1 MKFTQ
6 IPVDTFE
13 KLQLN
18 AGILVDSFTPD
29 DETIGKILGSTSGG
43 VNFVATPTFEDY
55 GEDIDNCPKNMMEL
69 KKLTAWEATMAGTFK
84 SVDATLAKDLVGAA
98 DIDSEDETHIVP
110 RQDVLK
116 GDFKEVWWVGDY
128 SDVNTGEDAGYM
140 AIHLKNALSTGG
152 FSIQSNDKGKGDM
165 AFTFT
170 GHYSMASQDEPP
182 FEIYIRK
189 GEEATSGGSSDPSTP

>member
-1 MKFTQ
+1 MKYSQ
-6 IPVDTFE
+6 IPVDTFQ

-18 AGILVDSFTPD
+18 AGVLLNDFKPND
-29 DETIGKILGSTSGG
+29 GTIGKILGSTSGG

-84 SVDATLAKDLVGAA
+84 SVDATLGKTLVGAA
-98 DIDSEDETHIVP
+98 DIDSVDETHIVP

-116 GDFKEVWWVGDY
+116 SDFKEVWWVGDY
-128 SDVNTGEDAGYM
+128 SDVNTGSEAGYM

-170 GHYSMASQDEPP
+170 GHYSMEAQDEPP
-182 FEIYIRK
+182 FEIYIR
-189 GEEATSGGSSDPSTP
+189 GGAEVPAGDQEPSIP

>member
-1 MKFTQ
+1 MKYSQ
-6 IPVDTFE
+6 IPVDTFQ

-18 AGILVDSFTPD
+18 AGVLLD
-29 DETIGKILGSTSGG
+29 DFKPNDGTIGKILGSTSGG

-55 GEDIDNCPKNMMEL
+55 GEDIDNCPKNMKEL
-69 KKLTAWEATMAGTFK
+69 KKLTAWEATMSGTFK
-84 SVDATLAKDLVGAA
+84 SVDATLGQTLVGAA
-98 DIDSEDETHIVP
+98 DIDLEDETHIVP

-116 GDFKEVWWVGDY
+116 SDFKEVWWVGDY
-128 SDVNTGEDAGYM
+128 SDVNTGSEAGYM

-170 GHYSMASQDEPP
+170 GHYSMEAQDVPP
-182 FEIYIRK
+182 FEIYIR
-189 GEEATSGGSSDPSTP
+189 GGAEVPKDEPEPSIP